1 MPGDDTRGDQGD
13 IVSFQVQR
21 PPEGMPNPQDAPNQ
35 MNFLSV
41 PAAVYVDD
49 DSISTMSA
57 ETTTI
62 LTRSHCGFWHFETYI
77 EKQ

>member
-1 MPGDDTRGDQGD
+1 MPGDNTRGDQGD

-35 MNFLSV
+35 MMNFLSV

-62 LTRSHCGFWHFETYI
+62 LTRSHCGF
-77 EKQ
+77 